1 MESGHR
7 AGSQVA
13 DYNMSFRGLMA
24 DGQPS
29 DTTELLRAWA
39 KGDAAALDQLTSR
52 VYRELRRMAGNLMRN
67 ESPGRTIEA
76 TALVHEAYLRLVDVT
91 NVDWEH
97 RAHFYAIS
105 ARIMRNILLDIAR
118 ARASE
123 KRGGG
128 QS

>member
-1 MESGHR
+1 MQRKNQARKSC
-7 AGSQVA
+7 GSEVA

-24 DGQPS
+24 GGQAS

-39 KGDAAALDQLTSR
+39 KGDAAALDQLTPR

-97 RAHFYAIS
+97 R
-105 ARIMRNILLDIAR
+105 
-118 ARASE
+118 
-123 KRGGG
+123 
-128 QS
+128 